1 MKKIL
6 LLATI
11 LFVMVSAANATLFT
25 DGLTAE
31 LVSGT
36 LTVTADQ
43 DAADNHP
50 GQAGWAMGYDAP
62 GIFQIGTEVVYDAM
76 GDLGAVLQW
85 AGLEHGIDL
94 ATGWSGTAGYP
105 EVEAGDWFSIG
116 YTGEVGD
123 VIDIYDYAV
132 SDTVPIGSVTVTP
145 EPMTIALLGLGGLL
159 LRRRK

>member
-1 MKKIL
+1 MKKVLVMLMVIG
-6 LLATI
+6 
-11 LFVMVSAANATLFT
+11 MVSAASATLFT
-25 DGLTAE
+25 DGLSAD
-31 LVSGT
+31 LSGGV

-43 DAADNHP
+43 DAVDNHP
-50 GQAGWAMGYDAP
+50 GAAGWAMGYDAP
-62 GIFQIGTEVVYDAM
+62 GEFVIGTEVVYDAM

-85 AGLEHGIDL
+85 AGYEHGIDL

-105 EVEAGDWFSIG
+105 EVEAGAWFSID
-116 YTGEVGD
+116 YTGAVGD

-132 SDTVPIGSVTVTP
+132 SAVTPIGSVTVTP